1 MESTND
7 VNLYAG
13 SNSGGINSSLD
24 LEVLADAYNKT
35 ALPVYTDP
43 SVKNTM
49 AQSNQVMIAGGSTV
63 GSVRHV
69 NVKAGK
75 GKTTVTESAREY
87 NIYTGTGGSGSV
99 ASTALG
105 ENIKSETAEIM
116 LISAV
121 LLNLVSI
128 ISCKSI
134 SAALRRRLLRH
145 MTRMVI
151 CLLLVVSATRYH
163 DHDR

>member
-1 MESTND
+1 MMLTCMQVLTAAVSI
-7 VNLYAG
+7 LRW
-13 SNSGGINSSLD
+13 IWKF
-24 LEVLADAYNKT
+24 LADAYNKT

-49 AQSNQVMIAGGSTV
+49 VQSNQVMIAGGSTV

-105 ENIKSETAEIM
+105 ENIKSE
-116 LISAV
+116 
-121 LLNLVSI
+121 N
-128 ISCKSI
+128 C
-134 SAALRRRLLRH
+134 
-145 MTRMVI
+145 
-151 CLLLVVSATRYH
+151 
-163 DHDR
+163 